1 MKKIMY
7 LLLALLLL
15 SGCRSKKVKSEE
27 LKVKSET
34 AVKSVRDSATH
45 VEKTQKVSTFDL
57 QQSQTYEITLESD
70 KDSVEVK
77 SEKRIVKNDKGETS
91 FVQLIKVKGGKA
103 VIKVKN
109 EEQRVKSEADSTL
122 YIDNKISQKTE
133 SQSQY
138 TQEAKQVKKEVK
150 TLPLAFIIGAL
161 LIGAIALLLWR
172 LKLFR

>member
-1 MKKIMY
+1 M
-7 LLLALLLL
+7 
-15 SGCRSKKVKSEE
+15 
-27 LKVKSET
+27 
-34 AVKSVRDSATH
+34 
-45 VEKTQKVSTFDL
+45 
-57 QQSQTYEITLESD
+57 
-70 KDSVEVK
+70 K

-109 EEQRVKSEADSTL
+109 EEQRVKSEADNTL
-122 YIDNKISQKTE
+122 YIDNKISQKSE

-138 TQEAKQVKKEVK
+138 TQATKQVKKEVK

-161 LIGAIALLLWR
+161 LIGVIALLLWR